1 MGTRARSSTPDLFPS
16 APPRETHS
24 ESPESSGASPTV
36 IHTPPSAI
44 RSRHVLPANLENA
57 VRHLNDQQLDQLLS
71 AVIAEQKRRG
81 KNLLAKNPRAR
92 RADVVAAAPLTQGKL
107 NAVRAAFKAGV
118 TPSRIARQ
126 FGISQSDVRKALAS
140 DLAKR

>member
-1 MGTRARSSTPDLFPS
+1 
-16 APPRETHS
+16 
-24 ESPESSGASPTV
+24 
-36 IHTPPSAI
+36 
-44 RSRHVLPANLENA
+44 LPNA
-57 VRHLNDQQLDQLLS
+57 VRRLDDQELDQLLS

-81 KNLLAKNPRAR
+81 KKLPGEMSPQR
-92 RADVVAAAPLTQGKL
+92 RIKVVAAVPLTQGKL

-140 DLAKR
+140 EISKR